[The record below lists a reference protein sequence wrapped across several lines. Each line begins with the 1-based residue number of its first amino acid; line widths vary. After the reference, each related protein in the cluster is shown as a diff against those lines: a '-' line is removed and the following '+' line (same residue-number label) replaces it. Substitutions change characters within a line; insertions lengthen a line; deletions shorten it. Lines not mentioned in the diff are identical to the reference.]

1 MPFVP
6 MQIEQTEEQ
15 VQQTNLANEVAALRD
30 EIKKRPSAQASHIL
44 LNQKYNS
51 SNVDRVGIL
60 DGLTNTFIGKLFLDY
75 LGVEKGLISGII
87 GDATKGNDGFEIGE
101 LNEKNTVW
109 MEKMK
114 AFLEGDGNESSEEV
128 KKRWTKL
135 ATTLGKLYGSYYKL
149 MVDIVPDQ
157 NLPQSVYDTTYD
169 IVSNAVSGS
178 TNAVMHAMGSIPP
191 FGAIFAV
198 LHLID
203 TVIQTGSKSIA
214 AGMGALDPLMEIFA
228 RATTDNKEDDKS
240 KLVGEAG
247 AAGAGAG
254 AAGAGAGAAG
264 AGGEGAAGAGGEG
277 AAGEGGEGAAGA
289 GAGGAIRGGG
299 SSRDVSCDSLK
310 NVLTEITHL
319 RNMIIGDSPNSI
331 LLKSHATV
339 TRENPTSKSELSNT

>member
-1 MPFVP
+1 MPLQEFK
-6 MQIEQTEEQ
+6 QTEEQ
-15 VQQTNLANEVAALRD
+15 AQQTNLANEVAALRD

-44 LNQKYNS
+44 MNQKYNS

-87 GDATKGNDGFEIGE
+87 GKATKGNDGFEIGE

-240 KLVGEAG
+240 KLVG
-247 AAGAGAG
+247 AAGAGAAVPPQPG
-254 AAGAGAGAAG
+254 QPGPPGAGAAT
-264 AGGEGAAGAGGEG
+264 
-277 AAGEGGEGAAGA
+277 
-289 GAGGAIRGGG
+289 GGAIRGGG

>member
-1 MPFVP
+1 MQPFIK
-6 MQIEQTEEQ
+6 QIEQTGKL
-15 VQQTNLANEVAALRD
+15 TSEVAALIE
-30 EIKKRPSAQASHIL
+30 EIKNRPSTQASYNL
-44 LNQKYNS
+44 MNQNYNN

-87 GDATKGNDGFEIGE
+87 GDATVGDDGKKVGE
-101 LNEKNTVW
+101 LNEDNKVW
-109 MEKMK
+109 MEKIKSLMDDK
-114 AFLEGDGNESSEEV
+114 GIERNEEV

-169 IVSNAVSGS
+169 IMSNAVSGS
-178 TNAVMHAMGSIPP
+178 TNAVMHAVGSIPP

-203 TVIQTGSKSIA
+203 TVVQTGSKSIA

-228 RATTDNKEDDKS
+228 RATTDNKED
-240 KLVGEAG
+240 AG
-247 AAGAGAG
+247 GAP
-254 AAGAGAGAAG
+254 G
-264 AGGEGAAGAGGEG
+264 AGGKGQPISSAAAPKAPPLAQPIAAQPIAAPPTAQPIAGGK
-277 AAGEGGEGAAGA
+277 GGK
-289 GAGGAIRGGG
+289 GGASNGGTVTG
-299 SSRDVSCDSLK
+299 GTSKNVSCDSLK

-319 RNMIIGDSPNSI
+319 RNMITGDSPNSI

-339 TRENPTSKSELSNT
+339 TREKPASKSTFLS